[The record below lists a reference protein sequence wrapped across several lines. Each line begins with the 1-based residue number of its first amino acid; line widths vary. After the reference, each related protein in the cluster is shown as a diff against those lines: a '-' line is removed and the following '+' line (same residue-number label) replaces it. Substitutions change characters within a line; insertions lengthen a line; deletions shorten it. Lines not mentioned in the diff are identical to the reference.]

1 MSIAK
6 HMEINFIV
14 AVLVSAAAAYATAP
28 SQPVSATQA
37 IAAGAGKLTAVAPT
51 SGAPWQFKKLASMP
65 LR

>member
-14 AVLVSAAAAYATAP
+14 ALLLSAAAAYATAP
-28 SQPVSATQA
+28 SQPVIATQA
-37 IAAGAGKLTAVAPT
+37 LAAGAGKLTAVAPT
-51 SGAPWQFKKLASMP
+51 SGAPWQFKKLGFMP

>member
-14 AVLVSAAAAYATAP
+14 ALLLSAAAAYATAP
-28 SQPVSATQA
+28 AQPVIATQ
-37 IAAGAGKLTAVAPT
+37 AGAGKLTAVAPA
-51 SGAPWQFKKLASMP
+51 SGAPWQFKKPAFMP